1 MLKIKRVIIS
11 RDEIAESWE
20 YTISGHLKYYI
31 YSYKVLKR
39 RKWITLIRW
48 DNLNGMDHVDIYDES
63 GNLVKTEDFPRR
75 SFDNIVKII
84 STFRKNIIAM
94 DLKNL

>member
-11 RDEIAESWE
+11 RDEIAESME
-20 YTISGHLKYYI
+20 HYHGGHLKYYI
-31 YSYKVLKR
+31 YSYKILNG
-39 RKWITLIRW
+39 RKWVTLIRW
-48 DNLNGMDHVDIYDES
+48 DNMNGMEHVDIYDENGNFVRS
-63 GNLVKTEDFPRR
+63 GEFPHRDFE
-75 SFDNIVKII
+75 SIVKIV